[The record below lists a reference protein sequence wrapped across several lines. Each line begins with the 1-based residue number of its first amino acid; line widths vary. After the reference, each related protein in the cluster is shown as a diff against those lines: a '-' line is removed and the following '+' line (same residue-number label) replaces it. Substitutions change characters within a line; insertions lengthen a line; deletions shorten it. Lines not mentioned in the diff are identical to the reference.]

1 MFCSVTCGR
10 KSVNMRSLI
19 RWKGRETHKPSFSVN
34 GHNLS
39 FPQHRLGCSFNY
51 TWIFSKMQYLR
62 TKHLRV
68 LYAGNM
74 PRFGWKQPRKR
85 VRTDRRGA
93 VVAEESVCGN
103 LRLCYFSERPIPKWT
118 IQLRALHVAVFHR
131 GFEVKVIVDALCLCT
146 LGIFHSLLLSRS
158 RCLIILNRNPI
169 SSLNPTTNIPMKSVL
184 LPYFTDGK
192 MESQRCSV
200 AYWWGRSWFPN
211 AAITIVHMLFWQCD
225 PPATS
230 PSMGE
235 VCVPPLET

>member
-1 MFCSVTCGR
+1 M
-10 KSVNMRSLI
+10 
-19 RWKGRETHKPSFSVN
+19 
-34 GHNLS
+34 
-39 FPQHRLGCSFNY
+39 
-51 TWIFSKMQYLR
+51 
-62 TKHLRV
+62 
-68 LYAGNM
+68 
-74 PRFGWKQPRKR
+74 
-85 VRTDRRGA
+85 
-93 VVAEESVCGN
+93 VAEESVCGN

-200 AYWWGRSWFPN
+200 AY
-211 AAITIVHMLFWQCD
+211 
-225 PPATS
+225 
-230 PSMGE
+230 
-235 VCVPPLET
+235 